1 MATNLHYT
9 ALIEGIIYVGLHKV
23 IDSDATM
30 CENGLGLIA
39 ADAVKD
45 LHDKV
50 KQLGGLLDLAH
61 DSFVIV
67 ARYPVIV
74 SAIGHNFLMLL
85 SN

>member
-9 ALIEGIIYVGLHKV
+9 ALVEGIIYVGLHTV
-23 IDSDATM
+23 INGDATM
-30 CENGLGLIA
+30 CKNGLGLVT

-45 LHDKV
+45 LHNKV

-61 DSFVIV
+61 DGFVIV

-74 SAIGHNFLMLL
+74 SAIGHNYLIL
-85 SN
+85 